1 MKPASDAFARAIQQA
16 EKSLKRR
23 AKGVQETPQE
33 RGHTVTKLSAERA
46 RKRRDEARQIVQQV
60 RRLGLDADTLAKID
74 AAAKAHA
81 EKAEEWGFTMI
92 STAQQA
98 AVLDWLT
105 ANSKRPLKAVKLWGH
120 LLANLDRETGEIVAT
135 RQDLAE
141 RVGMEPRDLS
151 STMTELAS
159 INAVRRE
166 KRAECAVL
174 PQPKH
179 RHASAKCR
187 AACQGREEAGPLLK
201 IMEGG
206 LAGSPKF

>member
-33 RGHTVTKLSAERA
+33 RGHAVTKLSAERA

-166 KRAECAVL
+166 KNGRNVRYYLNPNIATHLPSAALRAKA
-174 PQPKH
+174 
-179 RHASAKCR
+179 
-187 AACQGREEAGPLLK
+187 REEAGPLLK

-206 LAGSPKF
+206 LAGSPN

>member
-1 MKPASDAFARAIQQA
+1 MKPAAAAFAAAIKQA
-16 EKSLKRR
+16 EKSLKRH

-33 RGHTVTKLSAERA
+33 RGFAITKLSNERA
-46 RKRRDEARQIVQQV
+46 KKRREEAQQIVKQA

-81 EKAEEWGFTMI
+81 DKAEEWGFTMI

-120 LLANLDRETGEIVAT
+120 LLANLDRDTGEIVAT

-141 RVGMEPRDLS
+141 RVGMDSRDLS
-151 STMTELAS
+151 KTMTELAS

-166 KRAECAVL
+166 KIGRNVRYFLNSNIATHLPSAALRAKA
-174 PQPKH
+174 
-179 RHASAKCR
+179 
-187 AACQGREEAGPLLK
+187 REKDGPLMK
-201 IMEGG
+201 VMEGG
-206 LAGSPKF
+206 RA